1 MNDREAAEYA
11 SKIVTMKRIINLTTA
26 FTVALTILFGL
37 WNRLHPSGALLSLTI
52 TLGTISYHFL
62 IRLLIGLCF
71 NLTMRNRADYHAAWF
86 QPRAWERPLYDR
98 LKVKRWKKR
107 MPTYQPELFD
117 PRLHTWGEIAQSM
130 CQAELVHETIVI
142 ASFLPLLVSVWF
154 GAFWVFLI
162 TSVFAALLDLVFV
175 IMQRFNR
182 PAVVR
187 IAEREKRRKGS
198 REINI

>member
-1 MNDREAAEYA
+1 
-11 SKIVTMKRIINLTTA
+11 MKRLIHLATVM
-26 FTVALTILFGL
+26 TVALTLLFLIL
-37 WNRLHPSGALLSLTI
+37 NRLHPSGVLLSLAI
-52 TLGTISYHFL
+52 TFGTISYHVL
-62 IRLLIGLCF
+62 VRLLIGLCF

-117 PRLHTWGEIAQSM
+117 PRLHTWDEIAQAM
-130 CQAELVHETIVI
+130 CQAELMHETIVI
-142 ASFLPLLVSVWF
+142 ASFLPLFASVRF
-154 GAFWVFLI
+154 GAFGVFLI

-187 IAEREKRRKGS
+187 IAEREKRRKEAG
-198 REINI
+198 EQI

>member
-1 MNDREAAEYA
+1 
-11 SKIVTMKRIINLTTA
+11 MKRLIHLA
-26 FTVALTILFGL
+26 AALSVALTVLFLIL
-37 WNRLHPSGALLSLTI
+37 NRLHPSVAFLSLAVTF
-52 TLGTISYHFL
+52 GTISYHFL

-71 NLTMRNRADYHAAWF
+71 NLTMRNRADYHAVWF

-117 PRLHTWGEIAQSM
+117 PRLHTWDEIAQAM

-142 ASFLPLLVSVWF
+142 ASFLPLLASVRF

-162 TSVFAALLDLVFV
+162 TSVFSALLDLVLV

-187 IAEREKRRKGS
+187 IAEREKRRKETG
-198 REINI
+198 EQI